1 MIKYFKLLDKKLL
14 YRSYIIIF
22 SFFITTILEIL
33 AIGTTVPLL
42 MGIGDISFEKF
53 SNYPLINK
61 LSLIFDDIENSLIIL
76 ISLIFLF
83 ILLKNLILIILEKI
97 KNSFRRDMIVHVT
110 TNLLNKYLSQDL
122 NFHIKNNSTYLIKNI
137 REDCQFIINT
147 FIYMLKIFS
156 DIFIFIFF
164 ALILIFSNIYLS
176 LSMITILGLF
186 FFIFTFFTVKKLKD
200 WGKEKFN
207 QSSITN
213 RYITESIHNFKEVK
227 LYNAKNFFLDKYRK
241 SVHILYDVQNKYDN
255 YQAYPRLI
263 LEVVV
268 LMIIVSFMLVLLV
281 NETPKKIILLQ
292 ISFFFVVGIR
302 LSPIAVQI
310 YRFFQEYKYTN
321 PTLDRISYELSLKE
335 KNVNL
340 LNHKITFQKRIVIKD
355 ISFAYEN
362 KKNIINDMNL
372 IIRKK
377 DFIGIFGKSGTGKTT
392 LLEII
397 LGLLSPKKGTIK
409 SDGMDIFSNY
419 LSWFNLIGYIPQS
432 PIFFDDTIANNILFE
447 KRNQKYQKRDIKNCL
462 KLVNLKFRNNKIF
475 SGKIGENGKKL
486 SEGQKQR
493 LAIARSIYRNPKILI
508 LDEITS
514 SLDEKNEQIIIKL
527 LKKLNNTKTIIFV
540 SHKKSS
546 LKYCNKIF
554 EFDKNKLILKGNEK
568 KKV

>member
-1 MIKYFKLLDKKLL
+1 
-14 YRSYIIIF
+14 
-22 SFFITTILEIL
+22 
-33 AIGTTVPLL
+33 
-42 MGIGDISFEKF
+42 
-53 SNYPLINK
+53 
-61 LSLIFDDIENSLIIL
+61 
-76 ISLIFLF
+76 
-83 ILLKNLILIILEKI
+83 
-97 KNSFRRDMIVHVT
+97 
-110 TNLLNKYLSQDL
+110 
-122 NFHIKNNSTYLIKNI
+122 
-137 REDCQFIINT
+137 
-147 FIYMLKIFS
+147 
-156 DIFIFIFF
+156 
-164 ALILIFSNIYLS
+164 
-176 LSMITILGLF
+176 
-186 FFIFTFFTVKKLKD
+186 
-200 WGKEKFN
+200 
-207 QSSITN
+207 
-213 RYITESIHNFKEVK
+213 
-227 LYNAKNFFLDKYRK
+227 
-241 SVHILYDVQNKYDN
+241 
-255 YQAYPRLI
+255 
-263 LEVVV
+263 
-268 LMIIVSFMLVLLV
+268 MLVLLV

-340 LNHKITFQKRIVIKD
+340 LNHKISFQKKIDIKN

-362 KKNIINDMNL
+362 KKNIINDLNLL
-372 IIRKK
+372 IIKK

-409 SDGMDIFSNY
+409 SDGKDIFSNY

-447 KRNQKYQKRDIKNCL
+447 KRNQKYQKRDIINCL

>member
-1 MIKYFKLLDKKLL
+1 
-14 YRSYIIIF
+14 
-22 SFFITTILEIL
+22 
-33 AIGTTVPLL
+33 
-42 MGIGDISFEKF
+42 
-53 SNYPLINK
+53 
-61 LSLIFDDIENSLIIL
+61 
-76 ISLIFLF
+76 
-83 ILLKNLILIILEKI
+83 
-97 KNSFRRDMIVHVT
+97 
-110 TNLLNKYLSQDL
+110 
-122 NFHIKNNSTYLIKNI
+122 
-137 REDCQFIINT
+137 
-147 FIYMLKIFS
+147 
-156 DIFIFIFF
+156 
-164 ALILIFSNIYLS
+164 
-176 LSMITILGLF
+176 MITILGLF

-546 LKYCNKIF
+546 LKYCNEIF